1 MYLCIDMCCIWL
13 LYDHM
18 TVLVRSEY
26 TELGGDEE
34 LPLGE
39 EFQDHIKIFISP
51 HRKKPRDKYK
61 LLGKLVQQLE

>member
-1 MYLCIDMCCIWL
+1 MLC
-13 LYDHM
+13 
-18 TVLVRSEY
+18 SEY